1 MKNSKIYPW
10 VVVGLLWGVAL
21 LNYMDRQMLSTMRDA
36 MAVDITE
43 LQSAANFGRLM
54 GVFLWIY
61 GCMSPI
67 AGMVGDRMNRKWL
80 IVGSLFVWSAVT
92 YLMGIADTYNEV
104 FFLRALMGVSEALY
118 IPAGLSLITDY
129 HQEKTRSLAV
139 GIHMTGLYTGQAIGG
154 FGATVAAAFSWHTT
168 FHWFGIAGIAYAVIL
183 MLFLHEKKDRIQIEQ
198 INSPSVKEKKDH
210 TVAKLDSEPGPKE
223 SPVKAAIKGM
233 GMLFVNISFWI
244 ILLYFATSS
253 LPGWATKNWLPTLFS
268 ENLSIDMSE
277 AGPLST
283 FTIAISSFIGVIAG
297 GILSDKWIQRNVR
310 GRIYTGSIG
319 LALTIPALLLLGF
332 GDSFAMIV
340 GGGLCFGIG
349 FGIFDAN
356 NMPIL
361 CQFVSPRYRAT
372 AYGIMNMTGVFAG
385 AIITKLL
392 GESTDAG
399 NLGHDFAMMA
409 SLVFVALVVE
419 VIFLRP
425 RTVNMTDK

>member
-1 MKNSKIYPW
+1 M
-10 VVVGLLWGVAL
+10 
-21 LNYMDRQMLSTMRDA
+21 
-36 MAVDITE
+36 
-43 LQSAANFGRLM
+43 
-54 GVFLWIY
+54 
-61 GCMSPI
+61 
-67 AGMVGDRMNRKWL
+67 
-80 IVGSLFVWSAVT
+80 
-92 YLMGIADTYNEV
+92 
-104 FFLRALMGVSEALY
+104 
-118 IPAGLSLITDY
+118 
-129 HQEKTRSLAV
+129 
-139 GIHMTGLYTGQAIGG
+139 
-154 FGATVAAAFSWHTT
+154 
-168 FHWFGIAGIAYAVIL
+168 
-183 MLFLHEKKDRIQIEQ
+183 
-198 INSPSVKEKKDH
+198 
-210 TVAKLDSEPGPKE
+210 
-223 SPVKAAIKGM
+223 
-233 GMLFVNISFWI
+233 
-244 ILLYFATSS
+244 
-253 LPGWATKNWLPTLFS
+253 FS

-340 GGGLCFGIG
+340 GGGLC